1 MRFSKKIVKNCLH
14 KTCIPAIL
22 QIIDAF
28 AASNFKNYF
37 SIDIYIL
44 IFGYNYIFSNK
55 LPNFERFK
63 AYLTYL

>member
-1 MRFSKKIVKNCLH
+1 MSFSKNIVKNCLH
-14 KTCIPAIL
+14 KTCIPTIF

-28 AASNFKNYF
+28 AASNFKIYF
-37 SIDIYIL
+37 SIDIYIS

-55 LPNFERFK
+55 LPNIERFK